1 MEPLYNDGMGRR
13 LRLEPHIAVDE
24 LERRYRAAKE
34 PHERTWWQILWLVA
48 TGHTAAD
55 IAEHTGYSR

>member
-1 MEPLYNDGMGRR
+1 MGRR